1 MQEPGK
7 TIILA
12 SSGEWSTSVL
22 GSGRGASIIRYQLSS
37 GIRKLSEKVSAV
49 SVTLYRNRGKGEL
62 Q

>member
-7 TIILA
+7 TLILA

-49 SVTLYRNRGKGEL
+49 SVTLYRNR
-62 Q
+62 